1 MKIAIFHCVF
11 RFLEHKPKRRANMQ
25 SVETE
30 LVDSHLER
38 TNEPRCFESFLFVFV
53 YVFFFCSFIF
63 IWQSIF
69 LNNDKF
75 SVWLFALLRQKNRWI
90 FDVCAHNA
98 TISAR
103 QKWNFFKLFWIS
115 FLCFHFSFIFAIKT
129 NVQAQTL
136 KILRYPAG
144 EHAARLLN
152 FVLLD
157 T

>member
-1 MKIAIFHCVF
+1 MPTCNLLRPNLLTHTKREPTNQDASKVF
-11 RFLEHKPKRRANMQ
+11 Y
-25 SVETE
+25 
-30 LVDSHLER
+30 
-38 TNEPRCFESFLFVFV
+38 LFSSM
-53 YVFFFCSFIF
+53 FFFCSFIF